1 MVCLMSYCPACG
13 VTYLLDSTTIW
24 QACRATSAA
33 TTFFDLIA
41 IGPFQE
47 QFVDGG
53 LGANNPVYALWTQAQ
68 DVWGDDR
75 LQASLRCLVLIGT
88 GVPPLRSVHNNV
100 LGIGAT
106 LIELATE
113 TERTAEQFHRN
124 KSGLDDKGRYYR
136 FNVSYGL
143 KGVGLEESKKQRE
156 IAAMTGR
163 YIASQDVFRQIK
175 AYASSLAR
183 KQYFSSFK
191 TPFSLDSAPTSNN
204 FVARPSNTA
213 DLEKCLLPSRL
224 RSQQT
229 RRLFDTFSSVFW
241 LDSRSEDR
249 LKQSIAGCIA
259 KIPEGQVPG
268 ASRRWAEAYSQDEL
282 DAAVASIVE

>member
-1 MVCLMSYCPACG
+1 MPDNDIRLLALDGGG
-13 VTYLLDSTTIW
+13 VRGLSSLIILQNLILTIDPDSPPKPCNYFDIIGG
-24 QACRATSAA
+24 TS
-33 TTFFDLIA
+33 TGGLIA
-41 IGPFQE
+41 IMLGRLQMTVNKYITTYLSLSNKE

-183 KQYFSSFK
+183 KQ
-191 TPFSLDSAPTSNN
+191 
-204 FVARPSNTA
+204 
-213 DLEKCLLPSRL
+213 C
-224 RSQQT
+224 
-229 RRLFDTFSSVFW
+229 
-241 LDSRSEDR
+241 
-249 LKQSIAGCIA
+249 
-259 KIPEGQVPG
+259 
-268 ASRRWAEAYSQDEL
+268 
-282 DAAVASIVE
+282 